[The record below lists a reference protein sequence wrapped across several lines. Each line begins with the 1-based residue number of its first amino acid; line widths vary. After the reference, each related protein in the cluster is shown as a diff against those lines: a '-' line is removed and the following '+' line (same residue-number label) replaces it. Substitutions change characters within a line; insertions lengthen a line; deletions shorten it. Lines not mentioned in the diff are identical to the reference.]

1 MAEAAEAAEMPEV
14 VTTVPEA
21 SPRAADR
28 MRRNRVLGL
37 SLALAVFLADQL
49 VKWVVVNIFQL
60 KARESIELL
69 PIFELRWVPNH
80 GVSMGFLTAGSEGA
94 RWALVA
100 MTAAISVFVG
110 VWLWRERRRDDALA
124 LALVLG
130 GAMGNIVDRLR
141 LGYVVDYAHLHF
153 GDISPFLVFNVGD
166 AAITVG
172 VLLLLVR
179 ALLTR
184 ERKTPL
190 EDK

>member
-1 MAEAAEAAEMPEV
+1 MAEMAEVGAAVPPAAPQA
-14 VTTVPEA
+14 T
-21 SPRAADR
+21 DR
-28 MRRNRVLGL
+28 MRRNRAIGL
-37 SLALAVFLADQL
+37 SLAVAVFLADQL
-49 VKWVVVNIFQL
+49 VKWTVVNIFQL
-60 KARESIELL
+60 KARGAIELL
-69 PIFELRWVPNH
+69 PVFELRWEPNY
-80 GVSMGFLTAGSEGA
+80 GVSLGFLTAGSESA

-100 MTAAISVFVG
+100 LTAAISVFVG

-153 GDISPFLVFNVGD
+153 GDVSPFLVFNVGD
-166 AAITVG
+166 TAITIG

-184 ERKTPL
+184 ERKTPQ